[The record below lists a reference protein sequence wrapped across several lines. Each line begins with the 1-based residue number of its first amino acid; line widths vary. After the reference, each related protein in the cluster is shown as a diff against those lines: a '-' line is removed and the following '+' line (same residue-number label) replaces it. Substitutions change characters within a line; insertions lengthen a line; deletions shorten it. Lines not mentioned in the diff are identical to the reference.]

1 MYSVT
6 GEKESRGC
14 LIWEM
19 QNTTNEF
26 SREVDD
32 YLDIWKRMRENQ
44 NCLRDEIYLSVTSSS
59 KKRNGSLLIG
69 IKNDKGRALKM

>member
-26 SREVDD
+26 FREVDD

-69 IKNDKGRALKM
+69 MKNDKGRALKM